1 MEATNTQNK
10 EILLVNQIDQFRQ
23 SSAKLGR
30 EGFKVETV
38 LTMMN
43 NCADRCELKYYESGI
58 QNEKAPGVL
67 CFKNCITKAYKLSSS
82 SLQ

>member
-1 MEATNTQNK
+1 MEASQRQTN
-10 EILLVNQIDQFRQ
+10 EALIVNQIDQFRL

-43 NCADRCELKYYESGI
+43 NCSDRCELRYYESGI
-58 QNEKAPGVL
+58 
-67 CFKNCITKAYKLSSS
+67 
-82 SLQ
+82 

>member
-1 MEATNTQNK
+1 MEATSSNDSHIVSQ
-10 EILLVNQIDQFRQ
+10 VDQFRL

-30 EGFKVETV
+30 EGFKVDTV
-38 LTMMN
+38 LAMMN
-43 NCADRCELKYYESGI
+43 NCADRCELRYYETGI
-58 QNEKAPGVL
+58 QNAKAPGVE